1 MMELDGFI
9 NASIH
14 LNHYDFPY
22 RWTHI
27 FWFPNLIVT
36 AFSAKSLPGLIAAPL
51 APAHPLLLFLPR
63 WKWCQQAEGKRDA
76 DAVASWSNCHPLWNV
91 FPNLADEVPV
101 KEMLSA
107 LAVLLS
113 HRLLLYSD
121 QFDLLYLNTKLRFH
135 PLLEIK
141 PAVNRR
147 KIFLFSSAQLL
158 CHFTLLR
165 WACSGGKLFF
175 PGKESA
181 VLSPQHTHKV
191 KDNHLLW

>member
-1 MMELDGFI
+1 M
-9 NASIH
+9 
-14 LNHYDFPY
+14 
-22 RWTHI
+22 
-27 FWFPNLIVT
+27 
-36 AFSAKSLPGLIAAPL
+36 
-51 APAHPLLLFLPR
+51 
-63 WKWCQQAEGKRDA
+63 
-76 DAVASWSNCHPLWNV
+76 

-165 WACSGGKLFF
+165 
-175 PGKESA
+175 
-181 VLSPQHTHKV
+181 
-191 KDNHLLW
+191 